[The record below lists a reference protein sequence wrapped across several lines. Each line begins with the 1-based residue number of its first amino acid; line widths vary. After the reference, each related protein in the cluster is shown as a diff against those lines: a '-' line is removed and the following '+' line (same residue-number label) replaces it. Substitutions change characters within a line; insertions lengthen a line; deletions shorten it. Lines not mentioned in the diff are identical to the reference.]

1 MYLRK
6 KMIVLSVVLMEF
18 GSLELRIVNNNINVK
33 GVVVDLY

>member
-1 MYLRK
+1 
-6 KMIVLSVVLMEF
+6 MIVLSVVLMEF